1 MSDTLPLVSCIMP
14 TYNRRSFVPN
24 AVRYFMQQ
32 DYGQKELIVID
43 DGTDPV
49 RDLIPEAPGIRYYRL
64 ERKITLGAKLNLAC
78 SYARGNIIVN
88 WDDDDW
94 YAAHRLSYQ
103 VNALR
108 QANTDVCGIN
118 HLLYFDIRNKHA
130 YKYIYPHDQRVWL
143 LGSSLCYT
151 RESWSRNHFADINV
165 GMDGLFV
172 WNMSADRVTV
182 LPDPTFSVHMIHND
196 NVCPK
201 KTDGSWWHNYP
212 VEEIV
217 RVMGRDWDA
226 YNSDSAEH
234 PAIARPQFEPVDM
247 MAAPDYKLL
256 KNVYACL
263 VHEDEDCIIDLVRN
277 LHYQDR
283 DARIILYN
291 GGQDQQLFSSKF
303 PYAQFGAVIHPSP
316 KPVQWGY
323 LHSFALN
330 CMEYAQAHFDFDIL
344 TIVDSDQVAIRNGY
358 TNYISRYLHE
368 KKGVGMLSSYA
379 EKIDPA
385 NIHVD
390 PAVQAFQEYEL
401 WKPLLREFSGGE
413 DKFLYWTFWPSTVF
427 TAAAARDLTALFK
440 NNILLQEVMA
450 ATNIWATEEI
460 ILPTLT
466 RLLGYE
472 ILPNPC
478 TYDYVKYKKHYSDH
492 DLRQAL
498 ARKEAYWMHPVPRR
512 YNDSLR
518 MQVRKHFREY
528 AAQEISPV
536 TLNHHHMEIPSISS
550 VLQRIKSID
559 GWLDEQ
565 EADLLMTTMLKA
577 CITLQDGHTVVE
589 IGSYQ
594 GKSTVVLG
602 SVMKTYFPQG
612 KVYAIDPHNG
622 VVGAAD
628 QGLQATA
635 PTLVTF
641 NRNIA
646 QAGLEEVVTLIQQ
659 CSFEVEWDRPISYI
673 FIDGLHDYPNVARD
687 HWHFAAHVKK
697 GGYIA
702 FHDYADYYPGVQ
714 AFVNELL
721 AGEEYVKV
729 AQAKSLIVIQKL

>member
-1 MSDTLPLVSCIMP
+1 MPDTLPLVSCIMP

-24 AVRYFMQQ
+24 AIRYFLQQ
-32 DYGQKELIVID
+32 DYEQKELIVID

-49 RDLIPEAPGIRYYRL
+49 KDLIPETPGIRYFRL

-78 SYARGNIIVN
+78 TYAKGDIIVN

-94 YAAHRLSYQ
+94 YATRRLSYQ
-103 VNALR
+103 VDAL
-108 QANTDVCGIN
+108 QHANTDVCGIN

-130 YKYIYPHDQRVWL
+130 YKYIYPQDQRVWL

-151 RESWSRNHFADINV
+151 KESWSRNRFADINV

-226 YNSDSAEH
+226 YNSDSAEY
-234 PAIARPQFEPVDM
+234 PAGQYPQFASVDTLAPV
-247 MAAPDYKLL
+247 YKLL

-263 VHEDEDCIIDLVRN
+263 VHENEDCIIDLVRN
-277 LHYQDR
+277 LHCQDPG
-283 DARIILYN
+283 AHIILYN

-303 PYAQFGAVIHPSP
+303 PYAQFGAVIHPTP
-316 KPVQWGY
+316 HPVKWGY

-330 CMEYAQAHFDFDIL
+330 SMEYALAHVDFDIF
-344 TIVDSDQVAIRNGY
+344 TIVDSDQLAIRSGY
-358 TNYISRYLHE
+358 TNYISQYLHD
-368 KKGVGMLSSYA
+368 KKSVGMLSSFA
-379 EKIDPA
+379 ERINAA

-401 WKPLLREFSGGE
+401 WKPLLQQFSGGE

-427 TAAAARDLTALFK
+427 TADAARDLVHLFR
-440 NNILLQEVMA
+440 NNTLLQQVMA
-450 ATNIWATEEI
+450 ASNIWATEEI
-460 ILPTLT
+460 VLPTLT
-466 RLLGYE
+466 CLLGYE

-478 TYDYVKYKKHYSDH
+478 TYDYVKYKKYYSDQ
-492 DLRQAL
+492 DLRSAL
-498 ARKEAYWMHPVPRR
+498 VKKEAYWMHPVPRK
-512 YNDSLR
+512 YDDPLR
-518 MQVRKHFREY
+518 IQIRGHFKQY
-528 AAQEISPV
+528 ASQKKSPV
-536 TLNHHHMEIPSISS
+536 TLNHHNMEISSISS
-550 VLQRIKSID
+550 VLQQIKNIN

-565 EADLLMTTMLKA
+565 EADLLMATMLKA
-577 CITLQDGHTVVE
+577 CITLQGEHTVVE

-594 GKSTVVLG
+594 GKSTVALG

-628 QGLQATA
+628 QGLQATS
-635 PTLVTF
+635 PTLVMF

-659 CSFEVEWDRPISYI
+659 CSYDVKWEQPISYI

-721 AGEEYVKV
+721 AGDEYVKV
-729 AQAKSLIVIQKL
+729 AQAKSLIVIRKL